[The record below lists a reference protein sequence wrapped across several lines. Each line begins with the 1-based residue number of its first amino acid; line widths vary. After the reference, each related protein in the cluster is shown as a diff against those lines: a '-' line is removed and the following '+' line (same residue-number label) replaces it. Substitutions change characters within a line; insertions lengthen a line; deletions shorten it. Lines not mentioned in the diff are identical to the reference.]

1 MRWTLE
7 QRRAVCH
14 PISALFKSAS
24 AAAVLQPEKATVAA
38 AQASLMRRSYA
49 RWQGWRLRAT
59 PAKLPDGD
67 AELPRLVGQV
77 LLDARA
83 GEDHD
88 ADRQHVEHLIVALE
102 GCCLGMLG
110 PIRLEGDLRHLAVVG
125 PASGDTLGA
134 LRRTAVQQH
143 HVRMLGVN

>member
-14 PISALFKSAS
+14 PISALFAKRQGRQPFTTGESNGYSCAS
-24 AAAVLQPEKATVAA
+24 KFNAYIICEVGDEFPN
-38 AQASLMRRSYA
+38 
-49 RWQGWRLRAT
+49 
-59 PAKLPDGD
+59 GD

-77 LLDARA
+77 LLIAGA

-102 GCCLGMLG
+102 RRCLGVFG
-110 PIRLEGDLRHLAVVG
+110 PIGFEGDLRDLAVVG
-125 PASGDTLGA
+125 PAGCDAFGA
-134 LRRTAVQQH
+134 LR
-143 HVRMLGVN
+143 